1 MVFTRYIA
9 AYLENFRRGDKM
21 AFRFIRIP
29 VKRLIIPFLPNKMRN
44 NGEGAV
50 VLRRRIGE
58 KIPRSFVRS
67 ILGKKR
73 VFARETVLLVSF
85 RAKYFFPADP
95 LQLFIR
101 RVSGSA
107 ATRPTI

>member
-9 AYLENFRRGDKM
+9 YLENLYFRRGDKM

-50 VLRRRIGE
+50 DESGRRFLV
-58 KIPRSFVRS
+58 RSFHPWKETCFCSGNGV
-67 ILGKKR
+67 
-73 VFARETVLLVSF
+73 ARLVSSEI
-85 RAKYFFPADP
+85 FFSSRSP
-95 LQLFIR
+95 QLFIR